1 MTQPWSLWL
10 MPDARDNRKY
20 KRIIKKL
27 SRRTGSPSFEPHLTL
42 FGRVNVN
49 PELLFEFFNNMA
61 NKQIRL
67 TTKK

>member
-20 KRIIKKL
+20 KRIIKKH
-27 SRRTGSPSFEPHLTL
+27 SRRIGSPSFEPHLIL